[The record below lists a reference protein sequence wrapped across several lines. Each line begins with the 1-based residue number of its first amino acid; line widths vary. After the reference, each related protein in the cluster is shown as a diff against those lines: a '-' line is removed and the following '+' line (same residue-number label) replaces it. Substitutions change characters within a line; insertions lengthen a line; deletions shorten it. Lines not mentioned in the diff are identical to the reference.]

1 MAKQRNTNQGSAV
14 LPTAGPRVEFVKCD
28 AYVDSVAKYKGNQQV
43 LAAFREFIDFKSRE
57 PLALFGGKDRPFTGN
72 GSLRGYI
79 HAGIT
84 RDISIIYK
92 ISGRDPHV
100 ISLYGL
106 YTHNDIGTGT
116 PGRPQLTAKMAAM
129 FNKQQNFRPLS
140 ETLSEFTDED
150 NGLPLLREL
159 LEMTEI

>member
-14 LPTAGPRVEFVKCD
+14 PPTAGPKVEFVKCD

-43 LAAFREFIDFKSRE
+43 LAAFREFIDFKSKE

-92 ISGRDPHV
+92 ISGRDPHI

-140 ETLSEFTDED
+140 ETLSEFTEED

-159 LEMTEI
+159 LEMTQI